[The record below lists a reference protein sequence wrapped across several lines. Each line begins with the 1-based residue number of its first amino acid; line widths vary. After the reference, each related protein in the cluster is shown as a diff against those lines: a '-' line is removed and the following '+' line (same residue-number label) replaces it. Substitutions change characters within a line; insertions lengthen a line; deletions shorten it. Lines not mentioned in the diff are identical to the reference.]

1 MRSLKENLHGV
12 VDLGIVMMII
22 TAFAGLMVVSYIIYQ
37 IQLSL
42 NPTGAALVTT
52 NNITAG
58 FDNAISLILIA
69 ITIFILALAISAL
82 LLLRGNRQ

>member
-42 NPTGAALVTT
+42 NPTGAALITT